1 MLAQILL
8 WKVRKQIFKLF
19 FIKLF
24 FLLLFNNLVK
34 SDDMLQAYSLN
45 KSNLRENSILETD
58 KYLYTISVSKKNK
71 IQDISIKKNQLNA
84 ENKLLNRIKEKI
96 DWPSDFPLDLKEAI
110 WRYYKSKNPFKIKG
124 VKLIDKGE
132 IGDNYFVV
140 VGIKKFNIDKL
151 IINYN
156 VIKEELK

>member
-58 KYLYTISVSKKNK
+58 KYLYTIY
-71 IQDISIKKNQLNA
+71 I
-84 ENKLLNRIKEKI
+84 
-96 DWPSDFPLDLKEAI
+96 
-110 WRYYKSKNPFKIKG
+110 
-124 VKLIDKGE
+124 
-132 IGDNYFVV
+132 
-140 VGIKKFNIDKL
+140 
-151 IINYN
+151 
-156 VIKEELK
+156 